1 MFDFKSLKK
10 NPWLIFLLAW
20 LLIENLGYYIN
31 GQGSILGLILTIPG
45 LLIAITFHEFAHAFV
60 ADKLGDDTP
69 RRQGR
74 LTLNPLAHLDPF
86 GCIMLLFLGIGWGKP
101 VTVDDRNFKDSRK
114 GMMLTS
120 LAGPASNLLL
130 AILVTIILKLLMV
143 FGVMNSIINSNT
155 GNIILNMLLYVI
167 QFNIVFGIFNL
178 IPLPPL
184 DGSKVLAYF
193 LPQRARGFMYTLER
207 YSFIIIMIIYFT
219 NLTSYII
226 APGYNLVLKLYI
238 FLVLQ
243 NPKFEV

>member
-1 MFDFKSLKK
+1 MFD
-10 NPWLIFLLAW
+10 IFSK
-20 LLIENLGYYIN
+20 E
-31 GQGSILGLILTIPG
+31 GLI
-45 LLIAITFHEFAHAFV
+45 TFLYTLPALVLSLSIHEYAHAWV
-60 ADKLGDDTP
+60 AYKLGDISQKI
-69 RRQGR
+69 RGR
-74 LTLNPLAHLDPF
+74 LTLNPLAHIDPIGF
-86 GCIMLLFLGIGWGKP
+86 IAIMLIGVGWGKP

-114 GMMLTS
+114 GMMLTA

-143 FGVMNSIINSNT
+143 FGVLNTMVNSNVGGIT
-155 GNIILNMLLYVI
+155 LNMLLYVI

-226 APGYNLVLKLYI
+226 TPGYNLILKLI
-238 FLVLQ
+238 NWILML
-243 NPKFEV
+243 

>member
-1 MFDFKSLKK
+1 MFD
-10 NPWLIFLLAW
+10 IFSK
-20 LLIENLGYYIN
+20 E
-31 GQGSILGLILTIPG
+31 GLI
-45 LLIAITFHEFAHAFV
+45 TFLYTLPALVLSLSIHEYAHAWV
-60 ADKLGDDTP
+60 AYKLGDISQKI
-69 RRQGR
+69 RGR
-74 LTLNPLAHLDPF
+74 LTLNPLAHIDPIGF
-86 GCIMLLFLGIGWGKP
+86 IAIMLIGVGWGKP

-120 LAGPASNLLL
+120 LAGPASNLLI

-143 FGVMNSIINSNT
+143 FGVLNTMVNSNV
-155 GNIILNMLLYVI
+155 GGIILNMLLYVI

-207 YSFIIIMIIYFT
+207 YSFFIILIIYFT

-226 APGYNLVLKLYI
+226 TPGYNLILKLI
-238 FLVLQ
+238 NWILML
-243 NPKFEV
+243 

>member
-1 MFDFKSLKK
+1 MFD
-10 NPWLIFLLAW
+10 IFSK
-20 LLIENLGYYIN
+20 E
-31 GQGSILGLILTIPG
+31 GLI
-45 LLIAITFHEFAHAFV
+45 TFLYTLPALVLSLSIHEYAHAWV
-60 ADKLGDDTP
+60 AYKLGDISQKI
-69 RRQGR
+69 RGR
-74 LTLNPLAHLDPF
+74 LTLNPLAHIDPIGF
-86 GCIMLLFLGIGWGKP
+86 IAIMLIGVGWGKP

-114 GMMLTS
+114 GMMLTA

-143 FGVMNSIINSNT
+143 FGVLNTMVNSNV
-155 GNIILNMLLYVI
+155 GGIILNMLLYVI

-226 APGYNLVLKLYI
+226 APGYNLVLKLI
-238 FLVLQ
+238 NWILML
-243 NPKFEV
+243 

>member
-1 MFDFKSLKK
+1 MFD
-10 NPWLIFLLAW
+10 IFSR
-20 LLIENLGYYIN
+20 E
-31 GQGSILGLILTIPG
+31 GLI
-45 LLIAITFHEFAHAFV
+45 TFLYTLPALVLSLSIHEYAHAWV
-60 ADKLGDDTP
+60 AYKLGDISQKI
-69 RRQGR
+69 RGR
-74 LTLNPLAHLDPF
+74 LTLNPLAHIDPIGF
-86 GCIMLLFLGIGWGKP
+86 IAIVLVGVGWGKP

-130 AILVTIILKLLMV
+130 AILVTLVLKLLMI
-143 FGVMNSIINSNT
+143 FGIFNTMLNSNV
-155 GNIILNMLLYVI
+155 GNILLSMLVYVI

-193 LPQRARGFMYTLER
+193 LPQRARGFMYTLEK

-226 APGYNLVLKLYI
+226 APGYNLVLKLI
-238 FLVLQ
+238 NWILML
-243 NPKFEV
+243 

>member
-1 MFDFKSLKK
+1 MFD
-10 NPWLIFLLAW
+10 IFSR
-20 LLIENLGYYIN
+20 E
-31 GQGSILGLILTIPG
+31 GLI
-45 LLIAITFHEFAHAFV
+45 TFLYTLPALVLSLSIHEYAHAWV
-60 ADKLGDDTP
+60 AYKLGDISQKI
-69 RRQGR
+69 RGR
-74 LTLNPLAHLDPF
+74 LTLNPLAHIDPIGF
-86 GCIMLLFLGIGWGKP
+86 IAIVLVGVGWGKP

-130 AILVTIILKLLMV
+130 AILVTLVLKLLMI
-143 FGVMNSIINSNT
+143 FGIFNTMLNSNV
-155 GNIILNMLLYVI
+155 GNILLSMLVYVI

-178 IPLPPL
+178 IPLPPF

-226 APGYNLVLKLYI
+226 APGYNLVLKLI
-238 FLVLQ
+238 NWILML
-243 NPKFEV
+243 

>member
-1 MFDFKSLKK
+1 MFD
-10 NPWLIFLLAW
+10 IFSR
-20 LLIENLGYYIN
+20 E
-31 GQGSILGLILTIPG
+31 GLI
-45 LLIAITFHEFAHAFV
+45 TFLYTLPALVLSLSIHEYAHAWV
-60 ADKLGDDTP
+60 AYKLGDISQKI
-69 RRQGR
+69 RGR
-74 LTLNPLAHLDPF
+74 LTLNPLAHIDPIGF
-86 GCIMLLFLGIGWGKP
+86 IAIVLVGVGWGKP

-143 FGVMNSIINSNT
+143 FGVMNTMINSNT

-226 APGYNLVLKLYI
+226 APGYNLVLKLI
-238 FLVLQ
+238 NWILML
-243 NPKFEV
+243 

>member
-1 MFDFKSLKK
+1 MFD
-10 NPWLIFLLAW
+10 IFSK
-20 LLIENLGYYIN
+20 E
-31 GQGSILGLILTIPG
+31 GLI
-45 LLIAITFHEFAHAFV
+45 TFLYTLPALVLSLSIHEYAHAWV
-60 ADKLGDDTP
+60 AYKLGDISQKI
-69 RRQGR
+69 RGR
-74 LTLNPLAHLDPF
+74 LTLNPLAHIDPIGF
-86 GCIMLLFLGIGWGKP
+86 IAIMLIGVGWGKP
-101 VTVDDRNFKDSRK
+101 VQVDDRNFKDSRK

-143 FGVMNSIINSNT
+143 FGVLNTMVNSNV
-155 GNIILNMLLYVI
+155 GGIILNMLLYVI

-207 YSFIIIMIIYFT
+207 YSFFIILIIYFT

-226 APGYNLVLKLYI
+226 TPGYNLILKLI
-238 FLVLQ
+238 NWILML
-243 NPKFEV
+243 

>member
-1 MFDFKSLKK
+1 MFD
-10 NPWLIFLLAW
+10 IFSR
-20 LLIENLGYYIN
+20 E
-31 GQGSILGLILTIPG
+31 GLI
-45 LLIAITFHEFAHAFV
+45 TFLYTLPALVLSLSIHEYAHAWV
-60 ADKLGDDTP
+60 AYKLGDISQKI
-69 RRQGR
+69 RGR
-74 LTLNPLAHLDPF
+74 LTLNPLAHIDPIGF
-86 GCIMLLFLGIGWGKP
+86 IAIVLVGVGWGKP

-226 APGYNLVLKLYI
+226 APGYNLVLKLTNWI
-238 FLVLQ
+238 LML
-243 NPKFEV
+243 

>member
-1 MFDFKSLKK
+1 LFD
-10 NPWLIFLLAW
+10 IFSR
-20 LLIENLGYYIN
+20 E
-31 GQGSILGLILTIPG
+31 GLI
-45 LLIAITFHEFAHAFV
+45 TFLYTLPALVLSLSIHEYAHAWV
-60 ADKLGDDTP
+60 AYKLGDISQKI
-69 RRQGR
+69 RGR
-74 LTLNPLAHLDPF
+74 LTLNPLAHIDPIGF
-86 GCIMLLFLGIGWGKP
+86 IAIVLVGVGWGKP

-143 FGVMNSIINSNT
+143 FGVMNTIINSNT

-193 LPQRARGFMYTLER
+193 LPQKARGFMYTLER

-226 APGYNLVLKLYI
+226 APGYNLVLKLI
-238 FLVLQ
+238 NWILML
-243 NPKFEV
+243 

>member
-1 MFDFKSLKK
+1 MFD
-10 NPWLIFLLAW
+10 IFSR
-20 LLIENLGYYIN
+20 E
-31 GQGSILGLILTIPG
+31 GLIAFLYTLPALVLSLSI
-45 LLIAITFHEFAHAFV
+45 HEYAHAWV
-60 ADKLGDDTP
+60 AYKLGDISQKI
-69 RRQGR
+69 RGR
-74 LTLNPLAHLDPF
+74 LTLNPLAHIDPIGF
-86 GCIMLLFLGIGWGKP
+86 IAIVLVGVGWGKP

-143 FGVMNSIINSNT
+143 FGVMNTIINSNT

-193 LPQRARGFMYTLER
+193 LPQKARGFMYTLER

-226 APGYNLVLKLYI
+226 APGYNLVLKLI
-238 FLVLQ
+238 NWILML
-243 NPKFEV
+243 

>member
-1 MFDFKSLKK
+1 MFD
-10 NPWLIFLLAW
+10 IFSR
-20 LLIENLGYYIN
+20 E
-31 GQGSILGLILTIPG
+31 GLI
-45 LLIAITFHEFAHAFV
+45 TFLYTLPALVLSLSIHEYAHAWV
-60 ADKLGDDTP
+60 AYKLGDISQKI
-69 RRQGR
+69 RGR
-74 LTLNPLAHLDPF
+74 LTLNPLAHIDPIGF
-86 GCIMLLFLGIGWGKP
+86 IAIVLVGVGWGKP

-155 GNIILNMLLYVI
+155 GNIILNMLIYVI

-226 APGYNLVLKLYI
+226 APGYNLVLKLI
-238 FLVLQ
+238 NWILML
-243 NPKFEV
+243 

>member
-1 MFDFKSLKK
+1 MFD
-10 NPWLIFLLAW
+10 IFSR
-20 LLIENLGYYIN
+20 E
-31 GQGSILGLILTIPG
+31 GLI
-45 LLIAITFHEFAHAFV
+45 TFLYTLPALVLSLSIHEYAHAWV
-60 ADKLGDDTP
+60 AYKLGDISQKI
-69 RRQGR
+69 RGR
-74 LTLNPLAHLDPF
+74 LTLNPLAHIDPIGF
-86 GCIMLLFLGIGWGKP
+86 IAIMLIGVGWGKP

-226 APGYNLVLKLYI
+226 APGYNLVLKLI
-238 FLVLQ
+238 NWILML
-243 NPKFEV
+243 

>member
-1 MFDFKSLKK
+1 MFD
-10 NPWLIFLLAW
+10 IFSR
-20 LLIENLGYYIN
+20 E
-31 GQGSILGLILTIPG
+31 GLI
-45 LLIAITFHEFAHAFV
+45 TFLYTLPALVLSLSIHEYAHAWV
-60 ADKLGDDTP
+60 AYKLGDISQKI
-69 RRQGR
+69 RGR
-74 LTLNPLAHLDPF
+74 LTLNPLAHIDPIGF
-86 GCIMLLFLGIGWGKP
+86 IAIVLVGVGWGKP

-114 GMMLTS
+114 GMMLTA

-143 FGVMNSIINSNT
+143 FGVLNTMVNSNVGGIT
-155 GNIILNMLLYVI
+155 LNMLLYVI

-207 YSFIIIMIIYFT
+207 YSFFIILIIYFT

-226 APGYNLVLKLYI
+226 TPGYNLILKLI
-238 FLVLQ
+238 NWILML
-243 NPKFEV
+243 